1 MWQKCYYS
9 VMYFNGYQIIVG
21 GGTQQPLHYK
31 CSYRVNRTHT
41 QLMPERYEIQDC
53 IKKQKLEILEN
64 HNILADNA

>member
-21 GGTQQPLHYK
+21 GGTQQPFHYK

-41 QLMPERYEIQDC
+41 QCQSATKFRIVLKAEVGDFGKPQHLGR
-53 IKKQKLEILEN
+53 
-64 HNILADNA
+64 